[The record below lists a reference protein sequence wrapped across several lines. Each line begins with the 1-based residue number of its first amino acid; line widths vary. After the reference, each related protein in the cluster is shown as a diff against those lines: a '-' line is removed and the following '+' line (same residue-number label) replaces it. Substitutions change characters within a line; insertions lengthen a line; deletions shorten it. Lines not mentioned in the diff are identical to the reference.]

1 MLIYVTDKMM
11 NRPWNLTVELT
22 GNLEAGYKEVAKVYD
37 RVFREPMT
45 ADMACFVD
53 QRMQEQFEDQVR
65 ASRIVTLFALVAI
78 LISLLGLVAMSTY
91 FIQQRQQEIAIRKVF
106 GATSSQMRMRLVRT
120 FLTYV
125 LIAFVV
131 ALPIIWYVM
140 SGWMTQFSYRTVW
153 WPWIGVSGTVVLLIS
168 LAAVAVQSY
177 VAANENPVNHLKENH

>member
-1 MLIYVTDKMM
+1 
-11 NRPWNLTVELT
+11 
-22 GNLEAGYKEVAKVYD
+22 
-37 RVFREPMT
+37 MT

-153 WPWIGVSGTVVLLIS
+153 WPWIGVAGTVVLLIS

>member
-1 MLIYVTDKMM
+1 
-11 NRPWNLTVELT
+11 
-22 GNLEAGYKEVAKVYD
+22 
-37 RVFREPMT
+37 
-45 ADMACFVD
+45 
-53 QRMQEQFEDQVR
+53 
-65 ASRIVTLFALVAI
+65 
-78 LISLLGLVAMSTY
+78 MSTY